1 MLGVKSDKFALML
14 YPLVESCLP
23 INLLRIWERHLSSI
37 TFKSDEK
44 FSKLETLMK
53 FLGKEIEVE
62 EKINL
67 AKSGF
72 GLDHKTKKN
81 QPMKSSFNL
90 NKNITTGME
99 LYSSVQGSQPRRT
112 LNVCADKNHS
122 STECSYSQD
131 LPVEQRKRADVAGKL
146 LTGGYK
152 LLPSG
157 LVAIETRLGWTVMGL
172 TRREKGDE
180 NTGLIITSMLTRE
193 ISETDLWNLDVI
205 GIKDQAEKHSKME
218 QEEAT
223 RQHFLKTLKRL
234 PEGRYENLLRN
245 YEEVF
250 HEWLKEDIIEP
261 VNISRLDDLLCT
273 YLPHRAVIKEN
284 STTKI
289 RPVFDASAKQKNGS
303 SLNSCLEKG
312 PNLLELIPSILNRFR
327 LGTSGVIADIK
338 KAFLQISIDYKNRD
352 YLRFLWFENGDPDNL
367 KIYRH
372 ERVVFGINASPFLFG
387 ATISCHL
394 DNVPEHLQEVA
405 KKLKTSMYVD
415 NCVTSLD
422 TIEEVES
429 FIEQSK
435 EIILSAKFDLRGWK
449 YNEAKSTFH
458 RDAIESPAH
467 ERNVSVL
474 GLEWNTEADA
484 LRCLFLMQ
492 FQ

>member
-1 MLGVKSDKFALML
+1 MLGVKSDKYASML

-37 TFKSDEK
+37 MFKSDEK

-81 QPMKSSFNL
+81 QPMKSSFNR

-99 LYSSVQGSQPRRT
+99 FYSSVQDSATSKNSQC
-112 LNVCADKNHS
+112 VCCDKNHS
-122 STECSYSQD
+122 SAECSYAQN
-131 LPVEQRKRADVAGKL
+131 LPVEQRKRADIAGKL

-180 NTGLIITSMLTRE
+180 NTGLIITSMSTRE
-193 ISETDLWNLDVI
+193 ISETDLWNLDAI
-205 GIKDQAEKHSKME
+205 GIKDQAEKQSKME

-234 PEGRYENLLRN
+234 PEGRYENLLRD
-245 YEEVF
+245 YEDVF
-250 HEWLKEDIIEP
+250 HEWLKEEIIEP
-261 VNISRLDDLLCT
+261 VNISRLDDLCT

-284 STTKI
+284 LTTKI
-289 RPVFDASAKQKNGS
+289 RPVFDTSAKQKNGS

-312 PNLLELIPSILNRFR
+312 PNLVELIPSILNRFR
-327 LGTSGVIADIK
+327 LGTFGVIADIK

-367 KIYRH
+367 MIYRH
-372 ERVVFGINASPFLFG
+372 KRVVFGINASTFLFG
-387 ATISCHL
+387 ATISYHL

-405 KKLKTSMYVD
+405 KKLKTSMYID

-435 EIILSAKFDLRGWK
+435 E
-449 YNEAKSTFH
+449 
-458 RDAIESPAH
+458 
-467 ERNVSVL
+467 
-474 GLEWNTEADA
+474 
-484 LRCLFLMQ
+484 
-492 FQ
+492 